1 MNKKQKQL
9 LFLCWLLY
17 ISAQFGRFSYSA
29 NITHVMEKYGV
40 THASAGLVTTYFFI
54 AYGAGQF
61 VNAFLCKRYNKKW
74 VLSGALIL
82 SSAMNL
88 AVFFG
93 IPFGCIKYLWLANG
107 LVQST
112 LWTSVILTI
121 SEHLNREHLNR
132 ASLVMSTTSLG
143 GTALVYGM
151 SALFSVG
158 VPFEYVFLVS
168 AAVMFGAGAAWLI
181 TYNGMSRGSKQ
192 AKAEELPC
200 EEGEKKRALLAR
212 DLLLIFAVLA
222 LFIMLAD
229 FILDGI
235 KTWVP
240 TILKEEYGLSDGF
253 SIFLAVLLPMCGVFG
268 SFLAEFTL
276 RRTKRDFIVASGVMF
291 LLSGGLLGAVIGCL
305 HTAWI
310 AVLLLFILLTITL
323 GSIVNLMTS
332 RFPLYMRD
340 RGNSGFMAGILDGF
354 GYIGSAVGTV
364 ALGLIADAAGWTE
377 AFYLLLGL
385 AGIPVFTL
393 LIYAFIALFQSRK
406 RKEAQ

>member
-17 ISAQFGRFSYSA
+17 IAAQFGRFSYSA
-29 NITHVMEKYGV
+29 NITHIMEKYDV

-54 AYGAGQF
+54 AYGVGQF
-61 VNAFLCKRYNKKW
+61 INAFLCKKYNKKW

-82 SSAMNL
+82 SAAMNL
-88 AVFFG
+88 TVFFG
-93 IPFGCIKYLWLANG
+93 VPFGYIKYLWLANG

-112 LWTSVILTI
+112 LWTSLILTI

-151 SALFSVG
+151 SALFSIG
-158 VPFEYVFLVS
+158 VPFEYIFLIS
-168 AAVMFGAGAAWLI
+168 AAVLFGAGLAWFFS
-181 TYNGMSRGSKQ
+181 YNGVCRGARQ
-192 AKAEELPC
+192 ETAEELPQ
-200 EEGEKKRALLAR
+200 EEQTEKKAFLAR
-212 DLLLIFAVLA
+212 DLILTFAVLA
-222 LFIMLAD
+222 LFIMLAH

-268 SFLAEFTL
+268 SVLAEFVL

-291 LLSGGLLGAVIGCL
+291 LVSGGLLGAVIGCL

-310 AVLLLFILLTITL
+310 VVLLLFILLTVTL
-323 GSIVNLMTS
+323 GAITNLMTS

-364 ALGLIADAAGWTE
+364 ALGLIADIAGWTE
-377 AFYLLLGL
+377 ACYLLLGL
-385 AGIPVFTL
+385 ASIPILVL
-393 LIYAFIALFQSRK
+393 IIYAFIALFKSGK
-406 RKEAQ
+406 RKEVQ